1 MNIHGEQ
8 IIITM
13 SNTIRI
19 HSCIEFKARNT
30 SYQEVLTCCGKDV
43 KFYCN
48 LYRSSSL

>member
-30 SYQEVLTCCGKDV
+30 SYQEFKYWLAVEKAS
-43 KFYCN
+43 YCRCEI
-48 LYRSSSL
+48 LL

>member
-30 SYQEVLTCCGKDV
+30 NYQEVLTCCGKG
-43 KFYCN
+43 K
-48 LYRSSSL
+48 LL